1 MTASGQTIRLKN
13 QLAEIGRLSEI
24 VDEMAEAQGW
34 SPKTAYEV
42 NIALDELLTNTISYG
57 HDDGQEH
64 WIDVRLALDNELLT
78 MVIED
83 DGKAFDPLA
92 RPDPD
97 LTQDIEDRAIGGLGI
112 YFVRKLMDSVDYQ
125 RVGDKNVVTIKKS
138 VAPPAR

>member
-13 QLAEIGRLSEI
+13 QLAEIGRLSQV
-24 VDEMAEAQGW
+24 VDELAEAHGW

-57 HDDGQEH
+57 HEDGQEH
-64 WIDVRLALDNELLT
+64 WIDVRLALENELLT

-97 LTQDIEDRAIGGLGI
+97 LTQSLEDREIGGLGI

-125 RVGDKNVVTIKKS
+125 RVGDKNVVTIRKS